1 MAFLV
6 IRVRSDRGVKPKI
19 RDTMSMLNLTRVN
32 HAVLIPDTPAYV
44 GMLHKAKDY
53 ITWGEVDAETIATLI
68 SERGRLVGD
77 KPVTDASVKTG
88 SDFSTIK
95 AVSKAIASG
104 EAGTGDIDGMK
115 PVFRLHPPRGPKG
128 WGGIKRSFTV
138 GGALG
143 FRGGAITELAGRMM

>member
-1 MAFLV
+1 MTFLV

-19 RDTMSMLNLTRVN
+19 KDTMSMLNLTRVN
-32 HAVLIPDTPAYV
+32 HAVLIPDTPAYS

-53 ITWGEVDAETIATLI
+53 ITWGEVDAATIATLI

-77 KPVTDASVKTG
+77 KPVTTASVKAG

-104 EAGTGDIDGMK
+104 DAGTGDIDGMK

-143 FRGGAITELAGRMM
+143 FRGDAITELAGRMM

>member
-53 ITWGEVDAETIATLI
+53 ITWGEVDADTIATLI

-88 SDFSTIK
+88 SDCSTIK

-115 PVFRLHPPRGPKG
+115 PVFRLHPPRGPTG
-128 WGGIKRSFTV
+128 GGGIKRSFTG

-143 FRGGAITELAGRMM
+143 FRGEAITELAGRMM

>member
-1 MAFLV
+1 MTFLV

-32 HAVLIPDTPAYV
+32 HAVLIPDTPAYA

-53 ITWGEVDAETIATLI
+53 ITWGEVDADTIATLI

-77 KPVTDASVKTG
+77 KPVTNSSVKSG
-88 SDFSTIK
+88 SDYSTIK
-95 AVSKAIASG
+95 ALSKAIASG
-104 EAGTGDIDGMK
+104 DAGTGDIDGMK

-128 WGGIKRSFTV
+128 GGGIKRSFTV

-143 FRGGAITELAGRMM
+143 FRGEAIADLAGRMI

>member
-53 ITWGEVDAETIATLI
+53 ITWGEVDADTIATLI

-88 SDFSTIK
+88 SDYSTIK

-128 WGGIKRSFTV
+128 WGGIKRSFTI

-143 FRGGAITELAGRMM
+143 FRGEAITELAGRMM

>member
-53 ITWGEVDAETIATLI
+53 ITWGEVDADTIATLI

-88 SDFSTIK
+88 SDYSTIK
-95 AVSKAIASG
+95 AVSKAIASD

-128 WGGIKRSFTV
+128 WAESSAVSRSV
-138 GGALG
+138 AL
-143 FRGGAITELAGRMM
+143 LASEAKQSPNLLEG

>member
-1 MAFLV
+1 MTFLV

-32 HAVLIPDTPAYV
+32 HAVLIPDTPAYA

-53 ITWGEVDAETIATLI
+53 ITWGEVDADTIATLI

-77 KPVTDASVKTG
+77 KPVTNSSVKSG
-88 SDFSTIK
+88 SDYSTIK
-95 AVSKAIASG
+95 ALSKAIASG
-104 EAGTGDIDGMK
+104 DAGTGDIDGMK

-128 WGGIKRSFTV
+128 GGGSKRSFTV

-143 FRGGAITELAGRMM
+143 FRGEAIADLAGRMI